1 MSTKWKLAGEES
13 RYKEVSRGEVW
24 ERKKAE

>member
-1 MSTKWKLAGEES
+1 MKWKLAGEES

-24 ERKKAE
+24 ERKEAE